1 MAIVGSLLEI
11 SFWSVIVPV
20 GILTAMQLFKTMFYT
35 IGTMLFWV
43 IDILQEIFRKLAG
56 LEDVWVD
63 GVATQGDILTSIFRS
78 SIVVDTLIAVSV
90 FAVALVIIGSI
101 VQMVRTEYTT
111 EGSKNSKESILGKAL
126 KSLIMFV
133 LIPVVCFFGIR
144 VSNYLLQAVDYATSS
159 GGSQSLS
166 GAIFNAATVDAN
178 RIANDKEGEFNIT
191 DISIASI
198 LSGLIGGDAT
208 TAHLKHS
215 GSEYYVSR
223 FSDTLK
229 TSANS
234 EAKARQVLGSKI
246 DQLMAMKKSEAKKF
260 NENGYGEG
268 LVVLG
273 EHLYYGNVS
282 AVSYFYAMGSINMLV
297 LYIGAYLVLQSLFN
311 ASMGLIVRMYK
322 CTALFVLAPAAI
334 GLQPLDD
341 GAAYKKWRGG
351 FISNVLA
358 AYGVIVALNLFFT
371 VSGIVTQISLWDPN
385 NWATYG
391 LNKFMQ
397 ALFVVVGA
405 TQIKGLAKM
414 VGDMIG
420 AANAMEE
427 GASAVGEVGKL
438 AQGMGKMAG
447 GIAKG
452 GAFAV
457 SAGKSFQARRMER
470 AAKKDIKGIDDQI
483 NTVMSDRTK
492 TKEQK
497 DAEIKA
503 LGEKKAAATQ
513 RLDSA
518 AAAKEINK
526 GRMSG
531 IWNDSGLGKTL
542 GSVTGGVSSVL
553 SGKAFKGYDDATKET
568 LTKTR
573 SAGIA
578 SAADTYTKSEA
589 KNSMGSMGTAMAF
602 ATGGLSAIGNTLIH
616 GFDDVISGVKNAKG
630 AAKGQKFG
638 AFVSGYDERST
649 SGKQYYLGKA
659 IDTGVAKPGEKT
671 DELSKTGAARTD
683 AHKNAEDQYNLAT
696 QQNQAAKQ
704 QIIEDA
710 NARGGSLYRRQQLS
724 FSNAFSG
731 ISGLANGA
739 SMSSADVVNMSAR
752 VQTLKT
758 ALAGNEGSEAYKF
771 ADSISKI
778 LSGISAGSGASPE
791 QLQQIKS
798 IVDGANAGYL
808 SKEYATTLGAATETR
823 TAIGE
828 IHAKQAKID
837 TNKTDVDTDIETAN
851 NSDGVNEALQKFSEA
866 MSRDAQESDRRLRDA
881 LEAAASA
888 GITIKGT
895 NGEPLKIDSK
905 QFVDELK
912 KVRQSVE
919 DANAAKT
926 QKEMAKTM
934 QDLLKEFKKKK

>member
-1 MAIVGSLLEI
+1 MAIVGATMQI
-11 SFWSVIVPV
+11 AFWSVIVPA
-20 GILTAMQLFKTMFYT
+20 GILVSMNLFKEAFYT

-43 IDILQEIFRKLAG
+43 IDILQRIFRKLAG
-56 LEDVWVD
+56 LDSVWVD
-63 GVATQGDILTSIFRS
+63 GVEEKGDILTSIFRS

-126 KSLIMFV
+126 KSLVMFV

-159 GGSQSLS
+159 GGSQTMS

-178 RIANDKEGEFNIT
+178 RISNDIEDNFNIT
-191 DISIASI
+191 KLNISGLLRYFIQKDWKNGAI
-198 LSGLIGGDAT
+198 LSDPPN
-208 TAHLKHS
+208 
-215 GSEYYVSR
+215 GSEYYVMGFQS
-223 FSDTLK
+223 TLK
-229 TSANS
+229 TTANS
-234 EAKARQVLGSKI
+234 ETKARQVLGSKI
-246 DQLMAMKKSEAKKF
+246 DQLMALNEFEAKVANKD
-260 NENGYGEG
+260 GYGDEITNIG
-268 LVVLG
+268 R
-273 EHLYYGNVS
+273 LYYRNPL
-282 AVSYFYAMGSINMLV
+282 AVGYFYDFSRINMLV
-297 LYIGAYLVLQSLFN
+297 LYVGAYLVLQSLFN
-311 ASMGLIVRMYK
+311 ASMGLVVRMYK

-341 GAAYKKWRGG
+341 GAAYKKWKGG

-371 VSGIVTQISLWDPN
+371 VSSIVTQINLWDPSN
-385 NWATYG
+385 GITYG

-405 TQIKGLAKM
+405 TQIKALAKM

-457 SAGKSFQARRMER
+457 SGAKAIAGKFSTAKTKNDLDRLDADVKSGKITEKQAESKRAMLTER
-470 AAKKDIKGIDDQI
+470 LETREAKRQINAGRAKGIFD
-483 NTVMSDRTK
+483 NSGFGKM
-492 TKEQK
+492 
-497 DAEIKA
+497 
-503 LGEKKAAATQ
+503 LG
-513 RLDSA
+513 D
-518 AAAKEINK
+518 
-526 GRMSG
+526 
-531 IWNDSGLGKTL
+531 
-542 GSVTGGVSSVL
+542 VTGGVTSVL
-553 SGKAFKGYDDATKET
+553 SGKAFKSMDEDTMKDMTGKVKEQAGEYTKQQSQNYEDRKDRVGTAIVTGGFSEVATKLAGVIGGFGTAIAHGFKHGSYRDTYRT
-568 LTKTR
+568 LG
-573 SAGIA
+573 SAGRLTRGEYGDDKTNE
-578 SAADTYTKSEA
+578 SAASF
-589 KNSMGSMGTAMAF
+589 S
-602 ATGGLSAIGNTLIH
+602 
-616 GFDDVISGVKNAKG
+616 
-630 AAKGQKFG
+630 
-638 AFVSGYDERST
+638 RS
-649 SGKQYYLGKA
+649 KL
-659 IDTGVAKPGEKT
+659 
-671 DELSKTGAARTD
+671 D
-683 AHKNAEDQYNLAT
+683 AHESAEEQYNLAT
-696 QQNQAAKQ
+696 SQNKAAKQ

-710 NARGGSLYRRQQLS
+710 DARGGSLYRRQQLS

-771 ADSISKI
+771 ADSISNI

-791 QLQQIKS
+791 QQKQIKS

-837 TNKTDVDTDIETAN
+837 TDKTDVDADIETAGDN
-851 NSDGVNEALQKFSEA
+851 KGINEALQKFSEA
-866 MSRDAQESDRRLRDA
+866 MAKDSEEGDKKLRDA

-895 NGEPLKIDSK
+895 NGDPLKIDSK

-919 DANAAKT
+919 EANTAKA

-934 QDLLKEFKKKK
+934 QDLLKEYKKKK